1 MAPAILLVAG
11 TLFLRGL
18 GAVGVPAFSTW
29 LDSARVALALMFLFT
44 AAAHFNR
51 MKEDLIR
58 MVPPSFPNPRALV
71 LATGLLEIAGAIG
84 LLLPS
89 TRRLRPGGWR

>member
-1 MAPAILLVAG
+1 MAPAILLVAA
-11 TLFLRGL
+11 TLFLKGL
-18 GAVGVPAFSTW
+18 GAVGVTAFGAW

-44 AAAHFNR
+44 ASAHFTR

-58 MVPPSFPNPRALV
+58 MVPPSFHNPRALV

-84 LLLPS
+84 LLLPP
-89 TRRLRPGGWR
+89 TRGWRPGGWR